1 MIIHIGGNI
10 ALLEKDIVAILD
22 VDSALESEDSQFF
35 INTLIKSNHL
45 INKQEKNIKSY
56 IITVNNNIDSRDK
69 TQRYNLYTSNI
80 SSTSLLNRINKNK
93 LDWGKFMSN
102 ESKNNRN

>member
-35 INTLIKSNHL
+35 INTLIKSNRL
-45 INKQEKNIKSY
+45 INNLEKDIKSY
-56 IITVNNNIDSRDK
+56 IITVDNNIDSRDK

-93 LDWGKFMSN
+93 LDWG
-102 ESKNNRN
+102 EIYV

>member
-35 INTLIKSNHL
+35 INTLIKSNRL
-45 INKQEKNIKSY
+45 INNLEKDIKSY

-93 LDWGKFMSN
+93 LDWG
-102 ESKNNRN
+102 EIYV